1 MVRMIPFE
9 TRSDARRS
17 AVPQRQVAALCWR
30 KVGGRKE
37 VLLIT
42 SRDTGRW
49 VVPKGWPISGLTD
62 AQAAMREA
70 WEEAG
75 VRADAAKSRR
85 VGQFTYDKGL
95 DDGTDLPV
103 VADVYKVRLREGD
116 LADRFPE
123 AGQRTRVWVAARKA
137 AKLVQE
143 PALKALLRS
152 L

>member
-1 MVRMIPFE
+1 MVKMQPFD
-9 TRSDARRS
+9 TRPGARSEASPR
-17 AVPQRQVAALCWR
+17 RQVAALCWR
-30 KVGGRKE
+30 KSRGRTE

-49 VVPKGWPISGLTD
+49 VVPKGWPMKGLSD

-75 VRADAAKSRR
+75 VRVGAEKARR
-85 VGQFTYDKGL
+85 VGQFYYDKGL
-95 DDGTDLPV
+95 DDGSDLPV
-103 VADVYKVRLREGD
+103 VADVYKVRVRDGE

-123 AGQRTRVWVAARKA
+123 AGQRKRAWVPTKKAARM
-137 AKLVQE
+137 VEE
-143 PALKALLRS
+143 PALRTLLRS